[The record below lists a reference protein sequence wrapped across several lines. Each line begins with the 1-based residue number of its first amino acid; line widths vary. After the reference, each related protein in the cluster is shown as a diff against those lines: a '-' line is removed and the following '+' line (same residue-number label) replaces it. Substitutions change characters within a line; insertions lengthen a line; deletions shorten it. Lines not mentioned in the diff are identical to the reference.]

1 MVYKDTRRIIISRQI
16 FGSMILKPIPI
27 KIHMRKE
34 KRASFHQQKQNGF
47 LTHGM
52 QNQQQ
57 LFIKN
62 QEKKSI

>member
-1 MVYKDTRRIIISRQI
+1 MRLYL
-16 FGSMILKPIPI
+16 MLLKPIPI
-27 KIHMRKE
+27 KIRMQKE